1 MSDIPG
7 SQDESVRARGAGYQ
21 GVCRPENPSGAF
33 GLRSD
38 ESPLPRALASEIKDA
53 VVKESS
59 DLSEETRQ
67 SVAPMTCWY
76 PSQSKLQ
83 FMDGDYGQ

>member
-1 MSDIPG
+1 M
-7 SQDESVRARGAGYQ
+7 RA
-21 GVCRPENPSGAF
+21 PS
-33 GLRSD
+33 R
-38 ESPLPRALASEIKDA
+38 RALASEIKDA